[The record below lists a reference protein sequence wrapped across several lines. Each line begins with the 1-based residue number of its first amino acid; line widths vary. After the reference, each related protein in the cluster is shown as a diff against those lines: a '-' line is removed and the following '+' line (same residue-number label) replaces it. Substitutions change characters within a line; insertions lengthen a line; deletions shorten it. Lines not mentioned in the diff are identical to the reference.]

1 MVVQDEINIQESRI
15 NQKAKNTMSV
25 MLCTGTTCVRK
36 TPAQFLEQFHLILQ
50 VCIYLLSV
58 FQSHTHL
65 KILKLILVTLLTL
78 LKYPPIKSYLN
89 QWFQVSQLLK
99 YDGNTV
105 IKQRFFKA
113 MLWWKGGHP
122 QIALYEAYVHQ

>member
-1 MVVQDEINIQESRI
+1 MVAQDEINIQESRI
-15 NQKAKNTMSV
+15 NRKSKNTMSV

-58 FQSHTHL
+58 FQSHTRL
-65 KILKLILVTLLTL
+65 KILSLILVTLLTL
-78 LKYPPIKSYLN
+78 LQYPPIKSYLN
-89 QWFQVSQLLK
+89 QCFQASQLLK

-113 MLWWKGGHP
+113 MLWWKGEHP
-122 QIALYEAYVHQ
+122 QIVLYEAYVHQ